1 MDCIDRLLAKDSYLD
16 NFGVSFND
24 SIDKIF
30 PFQLWYSSSNSMYD
44 IFNLLKVETE
54 QDKSCFQSICISL
67 QSLYESQELFTPKDK
82 LINFFTN
89 YIEYLPLNTVI
100 FVLQYYSDSKMC
112 SLLNPAK
119 IL

>member
-54 QDKSCFQSICISL
+54 QDK
-67 QSLYESQELFTPKDK
+67 
-82 LINFFTN
+82 
-89 YIEYLPLNTVI
+89 V
-100 FVLQYYSDSKMC
+100 VSKVYVYHYNHYMKVKNC
-112 SLLNPAK
+112 LLK
-119 IL
+119 R